1 MNIME
6 TGKYLLIV
14 FKYIY
19 THRNIILPCL
29 ALLFFLWIVVTF
41 MFCKWFK
48 KHIND
53 NVHFSDYS
61 PKSLKNIN
69 LYGDFRIKNV
79 YIARESI
86 CSSLCILFN
95 ILTFNNYSKQIKEY
109 SREIE
114 DEYFFPK
121 HTYMIVEVRMANNCI
136 RKIIIDKNPQLC
148 VSLYLKISD
157 ATELM
162 RCNMDKR
169 KITLK
174 ELLNNTKGRV
184 GEEKFFNWNIFTNN
198 CQMFTHELLNTMNI
212 NKVKY
217 SKFIDQSEFRKRFDV
232 KNDFILHV
240 FNSFTNLY
248 CFLYSCFI
256 EM

>member
-1 MNIME
+1 ME

-14 FKYIY
+14 FKHIY
-19 THRNIILPCL
+19 SHRNTILPFF

-48 KHIND
+48 KHINE

-69 LYGDFRIKNV
+69 LYGDFQIKNV
-79 YIARESI
+79 YIVRESI
-86 CSSLCILFN
+86 CNSLCVLFN
-95 ILTFNNYSKQIKEY
+95 ILTFNNYSKQIEEY

-121 HTYMIVEVRMANNCI
+121 HTYMIVEVEMPNNCI
-136 RKIIIDKNPQLC
+136 RKIVIDKNPQLC
-148 VSLYLKISD
+148 ISLYLKLSD
-157 ATELM
+157 CTELM
-162 RCNMDKR
+162 RCNMRKK

-174 ELLNNTKGRV
+174 ELLNNTKNRV
-184 GEEKFFNWNIFTNN
+184 GEKDFFNWNIFTNN

-212 NKVKY
+212 SKLKY
-217 SKFIDQSEFRKRFDV
+217 LKFIDQSEFKERFV
-232 KNDFILHV
+232 VINDFTLHIL
-240 FNSFTNLY
+240 NSFTNVY
-248 CFLYSCFI
+248 SFLYSSFI